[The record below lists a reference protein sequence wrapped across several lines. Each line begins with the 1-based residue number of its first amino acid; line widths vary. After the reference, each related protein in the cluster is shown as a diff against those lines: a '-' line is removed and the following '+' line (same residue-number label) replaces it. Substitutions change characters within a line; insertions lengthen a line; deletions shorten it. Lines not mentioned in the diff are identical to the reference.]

1 MDSPTRKKLRNQF
14 VFLSGS
20 ERLAVTKRINKY
32 RFPPS
37 SRCRAQSTVFIRLQI
52 HKQKCKVGSLQRW
65 QRQRQRRTLF
75 NSTSSIS
82 TFQTSAFHD
91 NVLRTFGSL
100 FSVPILQHNGIKWH
114 FFLSNY
120 KSYPYLALTQIRR
133 KKICYSF
140 DDFFGSS

>member
-20 ERLAVTKRINKY
+20 ERLAVTKRINKN

-37 SRCRAQSTVFIRLQI
+37 SGCRAQSTVFIRLQI

-120 KSYPYLALTQIRR
+120 KSYPYLAFNPNPP
-133 KKICYSF
+133 KKNLLF
-140 DDFFGSS
+140 V